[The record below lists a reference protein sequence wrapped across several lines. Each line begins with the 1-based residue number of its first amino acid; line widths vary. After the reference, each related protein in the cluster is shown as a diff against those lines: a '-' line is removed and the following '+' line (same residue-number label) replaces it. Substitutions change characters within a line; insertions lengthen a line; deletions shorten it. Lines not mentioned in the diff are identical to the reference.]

1 MTLSRRGF
9 AEDGDI
15 VTSTSAADA
24 MNRHPVL
31 AALTLCGGVMIFSG
45 QDWII
50 KLLSGDYPVHQ
61 AIAIR
66 GVVAVLIL
74 LAYIAHSGKLHHLRS
89 PRAGLLVVRG
99 LVLMVAY
106 TTYYLAFP
114 AMPLANVVALWFT
127 VPLFVTAL
135 AGPVLGEKVGMRR
148 WAAAIVGFAGVLV
161 IVRPLT
167 DAFSLA
173 SLLPVASAL
182 SYSISALMARRMG
195 ATESAPV
202 MSFYQNL
209 VYLLV
214 ALVMAAVFGGGAYEG
229 TGNPSLEF
237 LMRGW
242 VNPTSR
248 DLALLAACGV
258 IASVATVLLTQAYRM
273 AEANFVA
280 CFEYSAIIWA
290 TLGGYLFWNEVPDV
304 YTFVGAALIVAAGLY
319 VLFGAQRASPLETE
333 QV

>member
-1 MTLSRRGF
+1 MTSDVAVDSSGRRPLF
-9 AEDGDI
+9 
-15 VTSTSAADA
+15 
-24 MNRHPVL
+24 
-31 AALTLCGGVMIFSG
+31 AALTLCGGIMIFSG

-74 LAYIAHSGKLHHLRS
+74 LAAIAWSGKLRSLRS

-99 LVLMVAY
+99 LILMVAY

-114 AMPLANVVALWFT
+114 AMPLASVVALWFT

-135 AGPVLGEKVGMRR
+135 AGPFLGEKVGVRR
-148 WAAAIVGFAGVLV
+148 WTATAVGFVGVL
-161 IVRPLT
+161 IIERP
-167 DAFSLA
+167 FSA
-173 SLLPVASAL
+173 GFSAATLLPVVSAL

-195 ATESAPV
+195 ATESAPI

-214 ALVMAAVFGGGAYEG
+214 ALVMAAFFGGGAYAG
-229 TGNPSLEF
+229 NGNPSLDF

-242 VNPTSR
+242 AMPTAR

-290 TLGGYLFWNEVPDV
+290 TFGGYVFWREVPDF
-304 YTFVGAALIVAAGLY
+304 YSLVGAALIVTAGIY
-319 VLFGAQRASPLETE
+319 VLFRAQPATPIQTE

>member
-1 MTLSRRGF
+1 
-9 AEDGDI
+9 
-15 VTSTSAADA
+15 VTATSAAA
-24 MNRHPVL
+24 PVNRHPVL
-31 AALTLCGGVMIFSG
+31 AAASLCSGVMIFAG

-74 LAYIAHSGKLHHLRS
+74 LAYIGWSGRLRDLRS
-89 PRAGLLVVRG
+89 PRARLLILRG
-99 LVLMVAY
+99 LILMVAY

-114 AMPLANVVALWFT
+114 AMPLASVVALWFT

-135 AGPVLGEKVGMRR
+135 AGPFLGEKVWMRR
-148 WAAAIVGFAGVLV
+148 WTATVVGFVGVL
-161 IVRPLT
+161 IIERP
-167 DAFSLA
+167 FSA
-173 SLLPVASAL
+173 GFSAATLLPVVSAL

-214 ALVMAAVFGGGAYEG
+214 ALVMAGFFGGGAYAG
-229 TGNPSLEF
+229 NGNPSLDF

-242 VNPTSR
+242 AMPTAR

-258 IASVATVLLTQAYRM
+258 IASIATVLLTQAYRL

-280 CFEYSAIIWA
+280 CFEYTAIIWA
-290 TLGGYLFWNEVPDV
+290 TLGGYLFWGEVPDA
-304 YTFVGAALIVAAGLY
+304 YALIGAALIVVAGLY
-319 VLFGAQRASPLETE
+319 VLFAAQPATPLETE
-333 QV
+333 RV

>member
-1 MTLSRRGF
+1 VSS
-9 AEDGDI
+9 I
-15 VTSTSAADA
+15 SATVASS
-24 MNRHPVL
+24 RHPGL
-31 AALTLCGGVMIFSG
+31 AALSLCSGVMIFSG

-74 LAYIAHSGKLHHLRS
+74 LAYIALDGKIESLRS
-89 PRAGLLVVRG
+89 KRMGLLIVRG
-99 LVLMVAY
+99 LVLMMAY

-114 AMPLANVVALWFT
+114 SMPLANIVALWFT

-135 AGPVLGEKVGMRR
+135 AGPFLGEKVGVRR
-148 WAAAIVGFAGVLV
+148 WAAAIVGFAGVLI

-167 DAFSLA
+167 DSFSLA
-173 SLLPVASAL
+173 SLLPIASAL
-182 SYSISALMARRMG
+182 TYSISALMARRMG
-195 ATESAPV
+195 ETESAPV

-214 ALVMAAVFGGGAYEG
+214 ALVMAVIFGGGAYEG
-229 TGNPSLEF
+229 TSNPSLEF
-237 LMRGW
+237 LVRGW
-242 VNPTSR
+242 VTPSWI

-258 IASVATVLLTQAYRM
+258 IASIATVLLTQAYRM

-290 TLGGYLFWNEVPDV
+290 TLGGYLFWREVPDV
-304 YTFVGAALIVAAGLY
+304 YFFVGAALIVVAGLY
-319 VLFGAQRASPLETE
+319 VLFRTQPASPLETE
-333 QV
+333 KV

>member
-1 MTLSRRGF
+1 
-9 AEDGDI
+9 
-15 VTSTSAADA
+15 
-24 MNRHPVL
+24 
-31 AALTLCGGVMIFSG
+31 MIFAG

-74 LAYIAHSGKLHHLRS
+74 LGYIAWAGKLATVRS
-89 PRAGLLVVRG
+89 ERLALLIVRG

-114 AMPLANVVALWFT
+114 SMKLANIVALWFT

-135 AGPVLGEKVGMRR
+135 SGPFLGEKVGPRR
-148 WAAAIVGFAGVLV
+148 WAATIVGFLGVF
-161 IVRPLT
+161 IIQRPLT
-167 DAFSLA
+167 ADFNAA
-173 SLLPVASAL
+173 SLLPLASAL

-195 ATESAPV
+195 ETESAPV

-214 ALVMAAVFGGGAYEG
+214 ALVMAALFGGGAYEG
-229 TGNPSLEF
+229 SGNPSLEF
-237 LMRGW
+237 LVRGW
-242 VNPTSR
+242 VVPSWV
-248 DLALLAACGV
+248 DLGLLAACGV
-258 IASVATVLLTQAYRM
+258 IASIATVLLTQAYRL

-280 CFEYSAIIWA
+280 CFEYTAIIWA
-290 TLGGYLFWNEVPDV
+290 IFGGYVFFGETVDV
-304 YTFVGAALIVAAGLY
+304 YSIAGAVLIVVAGVY
-319 VLFGAQRASPLETE
+319 VLFRTQPATPLETE
-333 QV
+333 KV

>member
-1 MTLSRRGF
+1 MTS
-9 AEDGDI
+9 I
-15 VTSTSAADA
+15 STTAASS
-24 MNRHPVL
+24 RHPGL
-31 AALTLCGGVMIFSG
+31 AALSLCAGVMIFSG

-74 LAYIAHSGKLHHLRS
+74 LAYIALDGKIESLRS
-89 PRAGLLVVRG
+89 KRMGLLIVRG
-99 LVLMVAY
+99 LVLMMAY

-114 AMPLANVVALWFT
+114 SMPLANIVALWFT

-135 AGPVLGEKVGMRR
+135 AGPFLGEKVGVRR
-148 WAAAIVGFAGVLV
+148 WAAAIVGFAGVLI
-161 IVRPLT
+161 IVRPLA
-167 DAFSLA
+167 DSFSLA
-173 SLLPVASAL
+173 SLLPIASAL
-182 SYSISALMARRMG
+182 TYSISALMARRMG
-195 ATESAPV
+195 ETESAPV

-214 ALVMAAVFGGGAYEG
+214 ALVMAAIFGSGGFEG
-229 TGNPSLEF
+229 TSDPSLEF
-237 LMRGW
+237 LVRGW
-242 VNPTSR
+242 VTPSWI

-258 IASVATVLLTQAYRM
+258 IASIATVLLTQAYRM

-290 TLGGYLFWNEVPDV
+290 TLGGYLFWREVPDV
-304 YTFVGAALIVAAGLY
+304 YFVVGAALIVVAGLY
-319 VLFGAQRASPLETE
+319 VLFRTQPATPLETE
-333 QV
+333 KV

>member
-1 MTLSRRGF
+1 MGSISG
-9 AEDGDI
+9 AG
-15 VTSTSAADA
+15 ADS
-24 MNRHPVL
+24 RHPVF
-31 AALTLCGGVMIFSG
+31 AALSLCGGVAIFSG

-74 LAYIAHSGKLHHLRS
+74 LAFITYSGKLRSLRS
-89 PRAGLLVVRG
+89 PLAGLLIVRG
-99 LVLMVAY
+99 LILMVAY

-114 AMPLANVVALWFT
+114 RMPLANIVALWFT

-135 AGPVLGEKVGMRR
+135 AGPFLGEKVGVKR
-148 WAAAIVGFAGVLV
+148 WAAAIVGFAGCLI
-161 IVRPLT
+161 IVRPLA
-167 DAFSLA
+167 DSFSLA
-173 SLLPVASAL
+173 SLLPVVSAL

-195 ATESAPV
+195 VTESAPV
-202 MSFYQNL
+202 MSFYQNF

-214 ALVMAAVFGGGAYEG
+214 ALAMAAFFGGGAYA
-229 TGNPSLEF
+229 GNSDPSLEF

-242 VNPTSR
+242 VVPSLR
-248 DLALLAACGV
+248 DLLLLAACGV
-258 IASVATVLLTQAYRM
+258 IASIATVLLTQAYRM

-290 TLGGYLFWNEVPDV
+290 TLGGYLFWDEVPDF
-304 YTFVGAALIVAAGLY
+304 YSLIGAALIVVAGLY
-319 VLFGAQRASPLETE
+319 VLFRAQPAATPLETE
-333 QV
+333 KV

>member
-1 MTLSRRGF
+1 
-9 AEDGDI
+9 
-15 VTSTSAADA
+15 
-24 MNRHPVL
+24 
-31 AALTLCGGVMIFSG
+31 MIFSG

-74 LAYIAHSGKLHHLRS
+74 LAYIALDGKIESLRS
-89 PRAGLLVVRG
+89 KRMGLLIVRG
-99 LVLMVAY
+99 LVLMMAY

-114 AMPLANVVALWFT
+114 SMPLANIVALWFT

-135 AGPVLGEKVGMRR
+135 AGPFLGEKVGVRR
-148 WAAAIVGFAGVLV
+148 WAAAIVGFAGVLI
-161 IVRPLT
+161 IVRPLA
-167 DAFSLA
+167 DSFSLA
-173 SLLPVASAL
+173 SLLPIASAL
-182 SYSISALMARRMG
+182 TYSISALMARRMG
-195 ATESAPV
+195 ETESAPV

-214 ALVMAAVFGGGAYEG
+214 ALVMAAIFGSGGFEG
-229 TGNPSLEF
+229 TSDPSLEF
-237 LMRGW
+237 LVRGW
-242 VNPTSR
+242 VTPSWI

-258 IASVATVLLTQAYRM
+258 IASIATVLLTQAYRM

-290 TLGGYLFWNEVPDV
+290 TLGGYLFWREVPDV
-304 YTFVGAALIVAAGLY
+304 YFVVGAALIVVAGLY
-319 VLFGAQRASPLETE
+319 VLFRTQPATPLETE
-333 QV
+333 KV

>member
-1 MTLSRRGF
+1 
-9 AEDGDI
+9 
-15 VTSTSAADA
+15 
-24 MNRHPVL
+24 
-31 AALTLCGGVMIFSG
+31 MIFSG

-74 LAYIAHSGKLHHLRS
+74 LAYIALDGKIESLRS
-89 PRAGLLVVRG
+89 KRMGLLIVRG
-99 LVLMVAY
+99 LVLMMAY

-114 AMPLANVVALWFT
+114 SMPLANIVALWFT

-135 AGPVLGEKVGMRR
+135 AGPFLGEKVGVRR
-148 WAAAIVGFAGVLV
+148 WAAAIVGFAGVLI
-161 IVRPLT
+161 IVRPLA
-167 DAFSLA
+167 DSFSLA
-173 SLLPVASAL
+173 SLLPIASAL
-182 SYSISALMARRMG
+182 TYSISALMARRMG
-195 ATESAPV
+195 ETESAPV

-214 ALVMAAVFGGGAYEG
+214 ALAMAAIFGSGGFEG
-229 TGNPSLEF
+229 TSDPSLEF
-237 LMRGW
+237 LVRGW
-242 VNPTSR
+242 VTPSWI

-258 IASVATVLLTQAYRM
+258 IASIATVLLTQAYRM

-290 TLGGYLFWNEVPDV
+290 TLGGYLFWREVPDGYFV
-304 YTFVGAALIVAAGLY
+304 VGAALIVVAGLY
-319 VLFGAQRASPLETE
+319 VLFRTQPATPLETE
-333 QV
+333 KV

>member
-1 MTLSRRGF
+1 MSQRADF
-9 AEDGDI
+9 AADGDI
-15 VTSTSAADA
+15 VASISAAGADS
-24 MNRHPVL
+24 RHPVF
-31 AALTLCGGVMIFSG
+31 AALSLCGGVMIFSG

-66 GVVAVLIL
+66 GIVAVPIL
-74 LAYIAHSGKLHHLRS
+74 LVAIACFGTLRSLRS
-89 PRAGLLVVRG
+89 PRVGLLIVRG

-114 AMPLANVVALWFT
+114 SMPLANVVALWFT

-135 AGPVLGEKVGMRR
+135 AGPFLGEKVGGRR
-148 WAAAIVGFAGVLV
+148 WAAAIAGFAGVLI
-161 IVRPLT
+161 IVRPLA
-167 DAFSLA
+167 DSFSVA

-182 SYSISALMARRMG
+182 TYSISALMARRMG
-195 ATESAPV
+195 ETESAPV

-214 ALVMAAVFGGGAYEG
+214 ALVMAAFFGSGSFEGA
-229 TGNPSLEF
+229 GNPSLEF
-237 LMRGW
+237 LVRGW
-242 VNPTSR
+242 VAPSLR

-290 TLGGYLFWNEVPDV
+290 TLGGYLFWGEVPDF
-304 YTFVGAALIVAAGLY
+304 YSFVGAALIVAAGLY
-319 VLFGAQRASPLETE
+319 VLFRTQPATPLETE
-333 QV
+333 RV

>member
-1 MTLSRRGF
+1 MSERGWDF
-9 AEDGDI
+9 ARGDI
-15 VTSTSAADA
+15 VASISAAGGSS
-24 MNRHPVL
+24 RHPTL
-31 AALTLCGGVMIFSG
+31 AALSLCSGVAIFSG

-74 LAYIAHSGKLHHLRS
+74 LAFIGYSGKLGGLRS
-89 PRAGLLVVRG
+89 KRMGLLIVRG
-99 LVLMVAY
+99 LVLMMAY

-114 AMPLANVVALWFT
+114 SMPLANIVALWFT

-135 AGPVLGEKVGMRR
+135 AGPFLGEKVGVRR
-148 WAAAIVGFAGVLV
+148 WSAAIIGFAGVLIV
-161 IVRPLT
+161 VRPL
-167 DAFSLA
+167 ANSFSLA
-173 SLLPVASAL
+173 SLLPIASAL
-182 SYSISALMARRMG
+182 TYSISALMARRMG

-214 ALVMAAVFGGGAYEG
+214 ALIMATIFGGGAYEG
-229 TGNPSLEF
+229 TSDPSLEF
-237 LMRGW
+237 LVRGW
-242 VNPTSR
+242 VTPSWL
-248 DLALLAACGV
+248 DLTLLAACGV
-258 IASVATVLLTQAYRM
+258 IASIATVLLTQAYRM

-290 TLGGYLFWNEVPDV
+290 TLGGYLFWGEVPDF
-304 YTFVGAALIVAAGLY
+304 YFFVGAALIVVAGLY
-319 VLFGAQRASPLETE
+319 VLFRTQPATPLETE
-333 QV
+333 KV

>member
-1 MTLSRRGF
+1 V
-9 AEDGDI
+9 A
-15 VTSTSAADA
+15 
-24 MNRHPVL
+24 
-31 AALTLCGGVMIFSG
+31 IFSG

-74 LAYIAHSGKLHHLRS
+74 LAYITLDGKIESLRS
-89 PRAGLLVVRG
+89 KRMGLLIVRG
-99 LVLMVAY
+99 LVLMMAY

-114 AMPLANVVALWFT
+114 SMPLANIVALWFT

-135 AGPVLGEKVGMRR
+135 AGPFLGEKVGVRR
-148 WAAAIVGFAGVLV
+148 WTAAIVGFAGVLI
-161 IVRPLT
+161 IVRPFA
-167 DAFSLA
+167 DSFSLA
-173 SLLPVASAL
+173 SLLPIASAL
-182 SYSISALMARRMG
+182 TYSISALMARRMG
-195 ATESAPV
+195 ETESAPV

-214 ALVMAAVFGGGAYEG
+214 ALVMAVIFGGGAYEG
-229 TGNPSLEF
+229 TSNPSLEF
-237 LMRGW
+237 LVRGW
-242 VNPTSR
+242 VTPSWT

-258 IASVATVLLTQAYRM
+258 IASIATVLLTQAYRM

-290 TLGGYLFWNEVPDV
+290 TLGGYLFWREVPDV
-304 YTFVGAALIVAAGLY
+304 YFFIGAALIVAAGLY
-319 VLFGAQRASPLETE
+319 VLFRTQPATPLETE
-333 QV
+333 KV

>member
-1 MTLSRRGF
+1 
-9 AEDGDI
+9 
-15 VTSTSAADA
+15 
-24 MNRHPVL
+24 
-31 AALTLCGGVMIFSG
+31 MIFSG

-74 LAYIAHSGKLHHLRS
+74 LAYIALNGKIESLRS
-89 PRAGLLVVRG
+89 KRMGLLIVRG
-99 LVLMVAY
+99 LVLMMAY

-114 AMPLANVVALWFT
+114 SMPLANIVALWFT

-135 AGPVLGEKVGMRR
+135 AGPFLGEKVGVRR
-148 WAAAIVGFAGVLV
+148 WTAAIVGFAGVLI
-161 IVRPLT
+161 IVRPFA
-167 DAFSLA
+167 DSFSLA
-173 SLLPVASAL
+173 SLLPIASAL
-182 SYSISALMARRMG
+182 TYSISALMARRMG
-195 ATESAPV
+195 ETESAPV

-214 ALVMAAVFGGGAYEG
+214 ALVMAVIFGGGAYEG
-229 TGNPSLEF
+229 TSNPSLEF
-237 LMRGW
+237 LVRGW
-242 VNPTSR
+242 VTPSWI

-258 IASVATVLLTQAYRM
+258 IASIATVLLTQAYRM

-290 TLGGYLFWNEVPDV
+290 TLGGYLFWREVPDV
-304 YTFVGAALIVAAGLY
+304 YFFIGAALIVAAGLY
-319 VLFGAQRASPLETE
+319 VLFRTQPATPLETE
-333 QV
+333 KV

>member
-1 MTLSRRGF
+1 MSRGGEASGSGGSLSS
-9 AEDGDI
+9 I
-15 VTSTSAADA
+15 SAAGGSD
-24 MNRHPVL
+24 RHPVF
-31 AALTLCGGVMIFSG
+31 AALSLCGGVMIFSG

-66 GVVAVLIL
+66 GIVAVLIL
-74 LAYIAHSGKLHHLRS
+74 LGFIAYSGKLESLRS
-89 PRAGLLVVRG
+89 KRAGLLIVRG

-114 AMPLANVVALWFT
+114 SMPLANVVALWFT

-135 AGPVLGEKVGMRR
+135 AGPFLGEKVGARR
-148 WAAAIVGFAGVLV
+148 WSAAIVGFIGVLI
-161 IVRPLT
+161 IVRPLA
-167 DAFSLA
+167 DSFSAA

-182 SYSISALMARRMG
+182 TYSISAPMARRMG
-195 ATESAPV
+195 ETESAPV

-214 ALVMAAVFGGGAYEG
+214 ALVMAAIFGSGGHEG
-229 TGNPSLEF
+229 TGNASLEF
-237 LMRGW
+237 LVRGW
-242 VNPTSR
+242 VTPSLR

-258 IASVATVLLTQAYRM
+258 IASIATVLLTQAYRM

-290 TLGGYLFWNEVPDV
+290 TLGGYMLWGEVPDF
-304 YTFVGAALIVAAGLY
+304 YSFVGAALIVAAGLC
-319 VLFGAQRASPLETE
+319 VLFRAQPASPLETE
-333 QV
+333 KV

>member
-1 MTLSRRGF
+1 
-9 AEDGDI
+9 
-15 VTSTSAADA
+15 
-24 MNRHPVL
+24 
-31 AALTLCGGVMIFSG
+31 MIFSG

-74 LAYIAHSGKLHHLRS
+74 LAYIALDGKIESLRS
-89 PRAGLLVVRG
+89 KRMGLLIVRG
-99 LVLMVAY
+99 LVLMMAY

-114 AMPLANVVALWFT
+114 SMPLANIVALWFT

-135 AGPVLGEKVGMRR
+135 AGPFLGEKVGVRR
-148 WAAAIVGFAGVLV
+148 WAAAIVGFAGVLI
-161 IVRPLT
+161 IVRPLA
-167 DAFSLA
+167 DSFSLA
-173 SLLPVASAL
+173 SLLPIASAL
-182 SYSISALMARRMG
+182 TYSISALMARRMG
-195 ATESAPV
+195 ETESAPV

-214 ALVMAAVFGGGAYEG
+214 ALAMAAIFGSGGFEG
-229 TGNPSLEF
+229 TSDPSLEF
-237 LMRGW
+237 LVRGW
-242 VNPTSR
+242 VTPSWI

-258 IASVATVLLTQAYRM
+258 IASIATVLLTQAYRM

-290 TLGGYLFWNEVPDV
+290 TLGGYLFWREVPDV
-304 YTFVGAALIVAAGLY
+304 YFVVGAALIVVAGLY
-319 VLFGAQRASPLETE
+319 VLFRTQPATPLETE
-333 QV
+333 KV